1 MKYREISGF
10 DATAYVSIFEN
21 GRREAHAIIITNR
34 LCDSFGVQLE
44 SVEAAV
50 TEVKHCV
57 GKGMKVAF
65 KRYFLSDPVN
75 QAKFIENTDCCACSL
90 IGQSPLDGAKVAM
103 WVYLQRDADYHC
115 VGDGI
120 YLDSHGVL
128 WAGDAVEGDVPNE
141 VLTQHYLN
149 GFDAVL
155 QRFGGSLKDNC
166 LRTWFFIRDIDVNYQ
181 SMVKARNCVF
191 KHCGLST
198 DTHFIASTGISG
210 VPAKF
215 GSRLA
220 FNAVA
225 DLRAC
230 DGQMAYLKGLSHL
243 NPTME
248 YGVAFERGT
257 AVDYADRRH
266 VYISGTA
273 SIDACGEIVALDNV
287 VAQTRRMLEN
297 ISVLLDE
304 GGCVWTDV
312 ASMIVYIRDIADFAV
327 VNKYYKSSCGRSAAC
342 VGACICL
349 SAGLAG

>member
-1 MKYREISGF
+1 MFIWDYAAWRI
-10 DATAYVSIFEN
+10 
-21 GRREAHAIIITNR
+21 R
-34 LCDSFGVQLE
+34 LFHV
-44 SVEAAV
+44 V
-50 TEVKHCV
+50 H
-57 GKGMKVAF
+57 
-65 KRYFLSDPVN
+65 
-75 QAKFIENTDCCACSL
+75 
-90 IGQSPLDGAKVAM
+90 
-103 WVYLQRDADYHC
+103 
-115 VGDGI
+115 
-120 YLDSHGVL
+120 
-128 WAGDAVEGDVPNE
+128 
-141 VLTQHYLN
+141 HYLN
-149 GFDAVL
+149 GFDAVM

-181 SMVKARNCVF
+181 SIVKARNCVF
-191 KHCGLST
+191 KHCGFST

-225 DLRAC
+225 DLRVC
-230 DGQMAYLKGLSHL
+230 NGQMAYLKGLSHL

-273 SIDACGEIVALDNV
+273 SIDARGKIVALDDV

-327 VNKYYKSSCGRSAAC
+327 VDNIIKAHVGEVPHVLVHASVCRSGWLVEAECMA
-342 VGACICL
+342 IRE
-349 SAGLAG
+349 SENTRYEPF